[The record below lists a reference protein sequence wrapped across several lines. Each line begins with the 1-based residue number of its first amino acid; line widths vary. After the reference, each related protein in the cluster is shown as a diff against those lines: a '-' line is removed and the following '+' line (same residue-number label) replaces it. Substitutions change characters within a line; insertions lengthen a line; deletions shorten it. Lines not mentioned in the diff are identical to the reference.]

1 LKGRDVARSHG
12 RSRGTVGCDA
22 NRSDSR
28 NHEGRHAKAFTT
40 KRLLA
45 AKTVVVKTIRV
56 DLHGRYVAHLI
67 YSDRDVSIDTCF
79 KEGTHLNNELVV
91 DGYAGVVAG

>member
-1 LKGRDVARSHG
+1 MD
-12 RSRGTVGCDA
+12 TP
-22 NRSDSR
+22 
-28 NHEGRHAKAFTT
+28 EGRQAKAFTT

-79 KEGTHLNNELVV
+79 TEGTHLNNELVV
-91 DGYAGVVAG
+91 DGYAEMVTG